1 MKNFSFKIF
10 AVSITIWLAAFS
22 NADAQ
27 NYRAGI
33 RIGWNF
39 RMQKFETTGGY
50 GRVKLLSDG
59 RQALVYDDGG
69 QCKIRFKQPKGKV
82 FQAPI
87 TVATPPAGAYYT
99 NAELLELQDGTLMY
113 AWNHRWDTKI
123 KVKYSYNGG
132 TRWEDEQTLYEQ
144 SWEGDGPFGIWEP
157 AMIQLPDGE
166 VQVYFANESGVPGND
181 QNITMLRSRSANE
194 KGSRKWL
201 RDPVVVC

>member
-1 MKNFSFKIF
+1 M
-10 AVSITIWLAAFS
+10 
-22 NADAQ
+22 
-27 NYRAGI
+27 
-33 RIGWNF
+33 
-39 RMQKFETTGGY
+39 
-50 GRVKLLSDG
+50 
-59 RQALVYDDGG
+59 
-69 QCKIRFKQPKGKV
+69 

-201 RDPVVVC
+201 RDPVVVCYTVGARDGMPVPLVLQNDRGIALAIEDDGFGGGFQPGILYTSLEDNWTSGTRYGDSPDRWIGTI